1 MPTWTSCHPNAGLPN
16 EFGGYD
22 ETPAQMAA
30 VLGEFAENGWVN
42 IVGGCC
48 GTTPAHIRAIADA
61 DARQAAPPPAPPRHD
76 TVLSGLEPLVIRPDS
91 TFIMIGERTNVSGS
105 KKFARLVREG
115 NLAEAVS
122 VARQQVEG
130 GANIIDVNMDE
141 GLLDGPKVMTEF
153 LNLLAAEPDVARVPV
168 MIDSSN
174 WAVLEAGLKC
184 VQGKSIVNSISLKEG
199 EEQFLAHARL
209 VRKYGAACVVMMF
222 DEEGQAVSVEHKLRI
237 ARRAYKLLTEKAG
250 MKPADIIFDPNI
262 LAIGTGIEE
271 HARYGLN
278 FIEATRKIK
287 ELLPDVKISGGVSNV
302 SFAFRR
308 QSTCARDRP
317 RGV

>member
-1 MPTWTSCHPNAGLPN
+1 M
-16 EFGGYD
+16 
-22 ETPAQMAA
+22 
-30 VLGEFAENGWVN
+30 
-42 IVGGCC
+42 
-48 GTTPAHIRAIADA
+48 
-61 DARQAAPPPAPPRHD
+61 
-76 TVLSGLEPLVIRPDS
+76 IRPDS

-222 DEEGQAVSVEHKLRI
+222 DEEGQAVDCGAQDPHRPPGLQAAHGEGRHEAGRHHLRSRTSWPS
-237 ARRAYKLLTEKAG
+237 ARASRST
-250 MKPADIIFDPNI
+250 PAT
-262 LAIGTGIEE
+262 A
-271 HARYGLN
+271 
-278 FIEATRKIK
+278 
-287 ELLPDVKISGGVSNV
+287 
-302 SFAFRR
+302 
-308 QSTCARDRP
+308 
-317 RGV
+317 